1 MHERRPAAQIVGGAV
16 RAIRTGIGWTQREL
30 GQRARMS
37 QAMVCAVENGR
48 VDDLTFARAQRML
61 EAMGARLV
69 VSVDAPYLGDRERQR
84 DPVHARCSA
93 HVVARL
99 QRAGWVVATE
109 VEIGGD
115 RSRGWIDVLA
125 YHPSL
130 AWLLVIEIKTEI
142 RDLGAIE
149 RTLGWYTRE
158 AMIAAQRFGW
168 RPERSLGCLLLL
180 ATEANDVRARSNREP
195 LTHGFPTRAHEIASL
210 VNHGTAPPRSGYAVA
225 MIDPTSRR
233 ETWLRSLRLDGRRSL
248 APYADYAGFM
258 RRAGHGGRM
267 TRRDRAG

>member
-1 MHERRPAAQIVGGAV
+1 
-16 RAIRTGIGWTQREL
+16 
-30 GQRARMS
+30 MS

-69 VSVDAPYLGDRERQR
+69 ISVEAPYLGDRERQR
-84 DPVHARCSA
+84 DLVHARCSA
-93 HVVARL
+93 HVAARL
-99 QRAGWVVATE
+99 RRSGWTVATE

-125 YHPSL
+125 YHASL
-130 AWLLVIEIKTEI
+130 AWLLVIEVKTEV

-149 RTLGWYTRE
+149 RALGWYVRE
-158 AMIAAQRFGW
+158 AMDAARRFGW
-168 RPERSLGCLLLL
+168 RPEHSLGCLLLL
-180 ATEANDVRARSNREP
+180 ATEANDLRARSNREAFA
-195 LTHGFPTRAHEIASL
+195 HGFPTRARELAGL
-210 VNHGTAPPRSGYAVA
+210 VSDGDVPARPGNAVA

-233 ETWLRSLRLDGRRSL
+233 TTWLRPLALDGRRSR
-248 APYADYAGFM
+248 APYADYADFM
-258 RRAGHGGRM
+258 RRVGPGGRA